1 MGLLELKE
9 VEDAVSFQVR
19 VRPGSSRDAIGEVR
33 EGALKIRLT
42 APPVEGAANASL
54 VKLLARALR
63 VPRSA
68 VTIVRGQRS
77 KNKTVR
83 VAGVD
88 AEAVRRGLEAK

>member
-1 MGLLELKE
+1 MGLLELRE
-9 VEDAVSFQVR
+9 GQNAVSFRVR
-19 VRPGSSRDAIGEVR
+19 VRPGSSRDAMGEVL
-33 EGALKIRLT
+33 EGALKVRLT

-68 VTIVRGQRS
+68 VTIVRGERS

-88 AEAVRRGLEAK
+88 AATVRRALETK

>member
-1 MGLLELKE
+1 MGLLELRE
-9 VEDAVSFQVR
+9 EQNAVSFRVR
-19 VRPGSSRDAIGEVR
+19 VRPGSSRDAMGKVL
-33 EGALKIRLT
+33 EGALKVQLT

-83 VAGVD
+83 VTGVD
-88 AEAVRRGLEAK
+88 AATVCRALETK